1 MTIHIITVL
10 NSQFGQFTD
19 LKKKKKSLMSL
30 VLVRVGAR
38 TQFVS
43 SGSDPCRLP
52 LPDYPG
58 TRPTGASDPQPPV
71 QTNKAKATTRQH
83 QQ

>member
-10 NSQFGQFTD
+10 NSQFFF
-19 LKKKKKSLMSL
+19 LPLMSL
-30 VLVRVGAR
+30 VLVRVRAR